1 MSFRVGGPALLAAAV
16 LAACFGT
23 RGYGQAQQDYPNRIV
38 QIVNPY
44 QAGSTTDVLA
54 RGLAVGMA
62 SRLGQ
67 QFVVVDKPGAGGALG
82 TASVARAEPDGYTLL
97 FAPALVVSVHPAA
110 RSDTGYE
117 ASALSPICQ
126 TFSNAM
132 ALAVRPDSPF
142 QSLADLV
149 GAARAKPGGLNYG
162 HQGPSTIPHLAM
174 EEFLDSAKLE
184 INGIPFRGEPVVMTD
199 LIGGRLDVAAIVLGS
214 ATGGNVRL
222 LGIFA
227 DERHR
232 AFPDVPTV
240 KEQGIRREPDELRRF
255 AGSSSDAAG
264 DRGEACRR
272 VRGGCDGRIIR
283 DERATGGA
291 AGELLRRPRDL
302 QCASATRHRGE
313 EAAARAHAQAALN
326 KQPRARTSRLEQIAD
341 SAGPR

>member
-1 MSFRVGGPALLAAAV
+1 MLFRVRGLALLAAAV
-16 LAACFGT
+16 LAACFGML
-23 RGYGQAQQDYPNRIV
+23 RYGHAQQDYPARIV

-67 QFVVVDKPGAGGALG
+67 QFLVVNKAGAGGALG

-117 ASALSPICQ
+117 ATAFAPVCQ

-132 ALAVRPDSPF
+132 AIAVRPDSPF
-142 QSLADLV
+142 RSLADLV
-149 GAARAKPGGLNYG
+149 EAARAKPGALNYG

-174 EEFLDSAKLE
+174 EEFLDSAKLR
-184 INGIPFRGEPVVMTD
+184 INGIPFRGEPVVVTD

-227 DERHR
+227 EERHP
-232 AFPDVPTV
+232 AFADVPTV
-240 KEQGIRREPDELRRF
+240 KEQGFDVSPTSFGGLL
-255 AGSSSDAAG
+255 APAQTPAAIVTKLAV
-264 DRGEACRR
+264 AC
-272 VRGGCDGRIIR
+272 
-283 DERATGGA
+283 EGA
-291 AGELLRRPRDL
+291 AKAPSYAMSAQRAAQPANYYADRETFNARLQRDVEVKKQLLQRMPKL
-302 QCASATRHRGE
+302 
-313 EAAARAHAQAALN
+313 
-326 KQPRARTSRLEQIAD
+326 P
-341 SAGPR
+341 